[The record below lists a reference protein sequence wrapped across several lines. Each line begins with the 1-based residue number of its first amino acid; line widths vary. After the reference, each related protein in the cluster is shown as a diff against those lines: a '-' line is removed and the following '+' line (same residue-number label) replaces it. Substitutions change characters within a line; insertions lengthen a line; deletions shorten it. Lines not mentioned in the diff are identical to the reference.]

1 MTATSEASWSIADMT
16 GSAREIHGTDLAQSD
31 AHSMWFLDAIE
42 PALVLG
48 STQPQQGSG
57 IDIVRRRSGGGAV
70 LVGRETS
77 TWVDLVIPRAS
88 PLWDD
93 DVGRSMH
100 WVGEL
105 WSRALIDLGVEA
117 AVHRGPLRHSEW
129 SRTICFAGL
138 GPGEVVDGQGRK
150 IVGVAQ
156 RRTRAGARFQTIVY
170 HHDVV
175 ARVVDLLDLGVDA
188 ARATAELASTT
199 TVVDVDRA
207 ALRRRLV
214 AHLPLLG

>member
-1 MTATSEASWSIADMT
+1 VSAPSEPGWSVADMT
-16 GSAREIHGTDLAQSD
+16 ASAREIHDTELGTPGE
-31 AHSMWFLDAIE
+31 HSMWFLDATG

-70 LVGRETS
+70 LVGGGVS
-77 TWVDLVIPRAS
+77 TWVDLVIPRSS

-93 DVGRSMH
+93 DVGRAMH
-100 WVGEL
+100 WVGEM
-105 WSRALIDLGVEA
+105 WAGALHDLGTEA
-117 AVHRGPLRHSEW
+117 TVHRGPLRHSEW

-156 RRTRAGARFQTIVY
+156 RRTRSGARFQTIAY

-175 ARVVDLLDLGVDA
+175 ARIVGLFGLGVDA
-188 ARATAELASTT
+188 SRATAELDATT
-199 TVVDVDRA
+199 IAADVDPA

-214 AHLPLLG
+214 AHLPQLG

>member
-1 MTATSEASWSIADMT
+1 VTATSVAGWSIADMSA
-16 GSAREIHGTDLAQSD
+16 SAREIHDTDLGGTEHAV
-31 AHSMWFLDAIE
+31 WFLDATE

-70 LVGRETS
+70 LVGRGTS
-77 TWVDLVIPRAS
+77 TWVDVVIPRSS

-93 DVGRSMH
+93 DVGRAMH
-100 WVGEL
+100 WVGEM
-105 WSRALIDLGVEA
+105 WARALVDLDVDA
-117 AVHRGPLRHSEW
+117 DVHRGPLRHSEW

-156 RRTRAGARFQTIVY
+156 RRTRSGARFQTIAY

-188 ARATAELASTT
+188 PRAAIELAATT
-199 TVVDVDRA
+199 AVADVDPA

-214 AHLPLLG
+214 AHLPPLG